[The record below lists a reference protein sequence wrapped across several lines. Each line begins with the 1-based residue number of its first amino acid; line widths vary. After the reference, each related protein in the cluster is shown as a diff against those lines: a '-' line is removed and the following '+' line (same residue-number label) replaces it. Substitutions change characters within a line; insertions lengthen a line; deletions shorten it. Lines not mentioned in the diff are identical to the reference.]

1 MPTELCVCVLSTFQ
15 RSIKTICKLKQI
27 VSEVSEQR
35 TCIRRIRYDRSN
47 ESRRLAFESWEIDVL
62 TQHLFVAPHQLYMF
76 QLMLMFHRNK
86 QKTRTLFRRD
96 EKRKKD
102 HTTQQLNNYQSREKH
117 FHCKWKQWKFALHGA
132 IQSCEMRAENF
143 YACVFYNRIYIRM
156 MCTKYYH
163 LFTRNDLLGQM
174 IRSFQRSGNFLI
186 ILHSNWARVCSNYDY
201 KLTFHFVHFCD
212 LKTTTM
218 ERSFATFRFRSKN
231 VLTIG
236 LAILL
241 FHFRVISD
249 SSILNWCYVW
259 RSDRLIHINI
269 KMRIDMSI
277 FCSIL
282 SPIWWHIKI

>member
-1 MPTELCVCVLSTFQ
+1 M
-15 RSIKTICKLKQI
+15 
-27 VSEVSEQR
+27 
-35 TCIRRIRYDRSN
+35 
-47 ESRRLAFESWEIDVL
+47 L

-76 QLMLMFHRNK
+76 QLMLMFRRNK

-102 HTTQQLNNYQSREKH
+102 HTTQQLKPLTLSQRQIIINQEKNTFIANENNGSLRYTVQFNHAKCVQRI
-117 FHCKWKQWKFALHGA
+117 FT
-132 IQSCEMRAENF
+132 R
-143 YACVFYNRIYIRM
+143 VFYNRIYIRM
-156 MCTKYYH
+156 CMKYSH
-163 LFTRNDLLGQM
+163 LFTRNDPLGQM

-249 SSILNWCYVW
+249 SSILN
-259 RSDRLIHINI
+259 
-269 KMRIDMSI
+269 
-277 FCSIL
+277 
-282 SPIWWHIKI
+282 